1 MNTDINSTGIGQEP
15 VQQRFLRFAFTLFAV
30 FVGSLIIGIFFVLLL
45 SASACLWNFHV
56 GCFSISRDAFG
67 IILSSAEL
75 WFLPSLVL
83 ALLVAFFLQIAD
95 GLVWWKALIII
106 FVSILITGIL
116 PVSWAAFAREIMSD
130 PGPFLVAVLM
140 MLIGLQLSRLIS
152 RWIGKFPI

>member
-1 MNTDINSTGIGQEP
+1 VNADINSTGSGQEP

-30 FVGSLIIGIFFVLLL
+30 FVGSLTIGNFFVLLL

-56 GCFSISRDAFG
+56 RCFSISRDVFG
-67 IILSSAEL
+67 IILSGVQL
-75 WFLPSLVL
+75 WLLPSFVL

-95 GLVWWKALIII
+95 GLVWWKALIAIS
-106 FVSILITGIL
+106 VSILITGIL

-130 PGPFLVAVLM
+130 PGLFLIAVLM